1 MKKIGIISL
10 YHNSRNYGG
19 LLQAYALTQVL
30 SKMGFDAEQIDYDN
44 SNKSFWTIIKD
55 AVKKMVRHSEKSE
68 LQNDQ
73 LASIDISARNKCL
86 DSFRMDEIKHSKAYN
101 NLSIKETVKLYDIF
115 ICGSDQIWNYYFNN
129 VYFLSFVPDNK
140 MKISYAA
147 SMEGGI
153 KKQKVH
159 DWIIKQIN
167 RINYVSVR
175 EKELIDVLSATK
187 NEVKYVLDPT
197 LLLSEE
203 EWGRK
208 CAPIKTT
215 ERYILSY
222 FLGNNVAQ
230 RKVTEQFAK
239 KHGLKIYTIPFLN
252 PTNTSADKNFGDKQL
267 IEVGPYEL
275 LSYIKN
281 AEYIFTDSFHVTLF
295 SNLFKKEFFVFSREG
310 KPNMSIRIT
319 SLLRI
324 FSTEERFINGAVDDI
339 IEHLCSLNEIAY
351 DFSEYYQLRDESLKF
366 LIQALSE
373 G

>member
-19 LLQAYALTQVL
+19 LLQAYALNQIL
-30 SKMGFDAEQIDYDN
+30 SQLGYDAEQIDYDN
-44 SNKSFWTIIKD
+44 SNKSFWMVIKD
-55 AVKKMVRHSEKSE
+55 AIKEMLRHSEKSK

-73 LASIDISARNKCL
+73 FESIDISARNKSL
-86 DSFRMDEIKHSKAYN
+86 DSFRVDEIKHSKTYN
-101 NLSIKETVKLYDIF
+101 NASIKETVNLYDIF

-129 VYFLSFVPDNK
+129 VYFLAFVPNNK

-147 SMEGGI
+147 SMEGVI
-153 KKQKVH
+153 KKQKVQ

-167 RINYVSVR
+167 RFNYVSVR

-203 EWGRK
+203 EWKNK

-222 FLGNNVAQ
+222 FLGNNITQ
-230 RKVTEQFAK
+230 REVTEQIAK
-239 KHGLKIYTIPFLN
+239 KHGFKIYTVPFLN
-252 PTNTSADKNFGDKQL
+252 PTNISVDKNFGDIQL
-267 IEVGPYEL
+267 IDIGPYEL

-319 SLLRI
+319 SLLRL
-324 FSTEERFINGAVDDI
+324 FSTEERFINEISDDI
-339 IEHLCSLNEIAY
+339 IERLCSMDKIAY
-351 DFSEYYQLRDESLKF
+351 DFDGYYKLKDESLKF
-366 LIQALSE
+366 LIQALKE